1 LKVFGLRGVNHDCEQ
16 SREPEAALQPL
27 ISAILDGMVTAS
39 ATIII
44 AGYRL
49 AMDRPNTNQSA

>member
-1 LKVFGLRGVNHDCEQ
+1 LKVSGSRGVNHVCAQ
-16 SREPEAALQPL
+16 SRDPTAALQSL
-27 ISAILDGMVTAS
+27 VSAILDGMVTAFV
-39 ATIII
+39 TIII